1 METQN
6 ENVYVNPDVDSH
18 ILSATAKEVILRG
31 CTFEKDS
38 PEAEPQPYVLKI
50 TRETYFAA
58 MTEWLDGKA
67 EYADLTGEY
76 CGQGVIVFEAT
87 LAEKQSA
94 WLTIDGNRTSVATH
108 SADPHSFIN

>member
-50 TRETYFAA
+50 TRETYCGAHSLVDAA
-58 MTEWLDGKA
+58 RILLGEDVSKEIRTEMKDVQFH
-67 EYADLTGEY
+67 DLSP
-76 CGQGVIVFEAT
+76 QR
-87 LAEKQSA
+87 Q
-94 WLTIDGNRTSVATH
+94 
-108 SADPHSFIN
+108 